1 MREIA
6 LLIATA
12 WIALPAWAEEER
24 LPIQPGQWKVTTEVS
39 VSLAPRPR
47 VRDNIQCVTAEDLR
61 AVELTGSSDLC
72 DNEQIR
78 VSGDTMT
85 WKIRCR
91 EQMKENSGEGHV
103 TMSDGE
109 FSGQMQLHGAPR
121 KEGDPIVVTT
131 TWKGQRL
138 GDCE

>member
-1 MREIA
+1 MREIV

-12 WIALPAWAEEER
+12 SIALPAWADEER
-24 LPIQPGQWKVTTEVS
+24 LPIQPGEWKVTTEVS

-47 VRDNIQCVTAEDLR
+47 VRDNFQCVTADDLR
-61 AVELTGSSDLC
+61 ADELTGSSDLC
-72 DNEQIR
+72 DNEEIR

-91 EQMKENSGEGHV
+91 EQMKGNSGEGRV
-103 TMSDGE
+103 TMRDGK
-109 FSGQMQLHGAPR
+109 FSGEMQLRGAPR

-131 TWKGQRL
+131 TWTGERL
-138 GDCE
+138 GNCE